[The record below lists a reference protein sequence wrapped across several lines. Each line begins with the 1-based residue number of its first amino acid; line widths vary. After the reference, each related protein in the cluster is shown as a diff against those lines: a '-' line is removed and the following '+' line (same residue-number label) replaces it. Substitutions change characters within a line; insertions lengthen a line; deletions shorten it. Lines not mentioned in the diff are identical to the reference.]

1 MMHVSRFSATLPCLG
16 LLLSLA
22 LSACSSLPLYDPLPP
37 EVSVDRIRLGKFTLR
52 DQEVNL
58 RLKVENPNSF
68 DLPLQWLSFS
78 VNVEGDELAKGS
90 SDQAVTVPAS
100 GEALLDISVSSRRL
114 FKFVFGYVKQLAQG
128 KTATGYTV
136 TGFVKLSNWPK
147 RIPFDIDGVLEAPD
161 EITPNTGN

>member
-1 MMHVSRFSATLPCLG
+1 MNTRHLITLACLTLC
-16 LLLSLA
+16 LLVA
-22 LSACSSLPLYDPLPP
+22 LSACSSLPLHDPLPP
-37 EVSVDRIRLGKFTLR
+37 EVSVDRIRLGKLTLR

-78 VNVEGDELAKGS
+78 VNVEGDEIAKGK

-100 GEALLDISVSSRRL
+100 GEALLDISVSSSRL
-114 FKFVFGYVKQLAQG
+114 FKFVFGYLQQLTQG
-128 KTATGYTV
+128 KTATGYSV
-136 TGFVKLSNWPK
+136 TGVLKLANWPR

-161 EITPNTGN
+161 ELVPKTGN

>member
-1 MMHVSRFSATLPCLG
+1 MKARHLITLTCLT
-16 LLLSLA
+16 LCLFVA
-22 LSACSSLPLYDPLPP
+22 LSACSSLPLLDPLPP
-37 EVSVDRIRLGKFTLR
+37 DVSVDRIRLGKLTLR

-78 VNVEGDELAKGS
+78 VNVEGDEIAKGK

-100 GEALLDISVSSRRL
+100 GEALLDISVSSSRL
-114 FKFVFGYVKQLAQG
+114 FKFVFGYLQQLTQG
-128 KTATGYTV
+128 KTATGYSV
-136 TGFVKLSNWPK
+136 TGVLKLANWPR

-161 EITPNTGN
+161 ELVPNTGN